1 MKWLAFK
8 ASVKKAWLK
17 AKKFW
22 WLIVLGLL
30 FVVVALISALT
41 RKSALFTTVVGLIES
56 KQQAHDAE
64 METIERIHTAETEEK
79 NKRLAEHQKRM
90 TELEEEFARRGQEL
104 DSKKKR
110 ALKKL
115 VDEGYND
122 PEKLSR
128 EIAAAFGLKHG

>member
-8 ASVKKAWLK
+8 AFIKKAWLK

-30 FVVVALISALT
+30 FVVGALIGALT
-41 RKSALFTTVVGLIES
+41 RNAAFLTSIVGLMAS
-56 KQQAHDAE
+56 KEQAHDAE
-64 METIERIHTAETEEK
+64 METIERIHAAEIVEK

-90 TELEEEFARRGQEL
+90 VELEEEFANRGEEL
-104 DSKKKR
+104 DGKKKDE
-110 ALKKL
+110 LKKL
-115 VDEGYND
+115 VDESYND

>member
-8 ASVKKAWLK
+8 ASAKKAWLK

-30 FVVVALISALT
+30 FIVVALIGALT
-41 RKSALFTTVVGLIES
+41 RNGALFASVVKLIES
-56 KQQAHDAE
+56 KQEAHDAE
-64 METIERIHTAETEEK
+64 IETIERIHAAETEEK

-90 TELEEEFARRGQEL
+90 AELEEEFASRGEEL
-104 DSKKKR
+104 DSKKKA

-122 PEKLSR
+122 PEKLSK

>member
-30 FVVVALISALT
+30 FIVAALIGALT
-41 RKSALFTTVVGLIES
+41 RNGALFASVVKLIES

-64 METIERIHTAETEEK
+64 IETIERIHAAETEEK
-79 NKRLAEHQKRM
+79 NKRLVEHQKRM
-90 TELEEEFARRGQEL
+90 AELEEEFADRGEEL
-104 DSKKKR
+104 DSKKKA

-122 PEKLSR
+122 PEKLSK

>member
-30 FVVVALISALT
+30 FIVAALIGALT
-41 RKSALFTTVVGLIES
+41 RNGALFASVVKLIES

-64 METIERIHTAETEEK
+64 METIERIHAAEAEEK

-90 TELEEEFARRGQEL
+90 AELEKEFADRGEKL
-104 DSKKKR
+104 DSKKK
-110 ALKKL
+110 AELKKL

-128 EIAAAFGLKHG
+128 EIAEAFGLRHG

>member
-8 ASVKKAWLK
+8 TSAKKAWLK

-30 FVVVALISALT
+30 FIVAALIGALT
-41 RKSALFTTVVGLIES
+41 RNGALFASVVKLIES
-56 KQQAHDAE
+56 KQEAHDAE
-64 METIERIHTAETEEK
+64 IETIERIHTAETEEK

-90 TELEEEFARRGQEL
+90 AELEEEFASRGKEL
-104 DSKKKR
+104 DSKKKA

-122 PEKLSR
+122 PEKLSK

>member
-30 FVVVALISALT
+30 FIVAALIGALT
-41 RKSALFTTVVGLIES
+41 RNGALFASVVKLIES

-64 METIERIHTAETEEK
+64 IETIERIHAAETEEK
-79 NKRLAEHQKRM
+79 NKRLVEHQKRM
-90 TELEEEFARRGQEL
+90 AELEEEFAGRGEEL
-104 DSKKKR
+104 DSKKKA

-122 PEKLSR
+122 PEKLSK

>member
-8 ASVKKAWLK
+8 TFVKKAWLK

-22 WLIVLGLL
+22 WVIILGLL
-30 FVVVALISALT
+30 FMVVALISALT
-41 RKSALFTTVVGLIES
+41 RNGALFATVVELIES

-64 METIERIHTAETEEK
+64 METIERIHAAETEEK

-90 TELEEEFARRGQEL
+90 AELEKEFLDRGEVL
-104 DSKKKR
+104 DSKKK
-110 ALKKL
+110 AELKKL

-128 EIAAAFGLKHG
+128 EIALAFGLKHG

>member
-1 MKWLAFK
+1 MSLLKLKAGAKKSWL
-8 ASVKKAWLK
+8 W

-22 WLIVLGLL
+22 WAIVLGLL

-41 RKSALFTTVVGLIES
+41 RNGALFASVLDLIDS

-64 METIERIHTAETEEK
+64 METIERIHAAETEEK

-90 TELEEEFARRGQEL
+90 AELEEEFARRGQEL
-104 DSKKKR
+104 DSKKKGE
-110 ALKKL
+110 LKKL
-115 VDEGYND
+115 VDESYND

>member
-1 MKWLAFK
+1 MNLPK
-8 ASVKKAWLK
+8 LK
-17 AKKFW
+17 AAAKKSWLWAIKFW
-22 WLIVLGLL
+22 WAIVLGLL

-41 RKSALFTTVVGLIES
+41 RRAALFTSVLELIDS

-64 METIERIHTAETEEK
+64 METIERIHSAETEEK

-90 TELEEEFARRGQEL
+90 AELEEEFARRGQEL
-104 DSKKKR
+104 DSKKKS

-115 VDEGYND
+115 VDESYND

>member
-30 FVVVALISALT
+30 FIVAALIGALT
-41 RKSALFTTVVGLIES
+41 RNGALFASVVKLIES

-64 METIERIHTAETEEK
+64 IETIERIHAAEIEEK

-90 TELEEEFARRGQEL
+90 AELEEEFASRGEEL
-104 DSKKKR
+104 DSKKKA

-122 PEKLSR
+122 PEKLSK

>member
-1 MKWLAFK
+1 MSLLKLKVAAKKSWL
-8 ASVKKAWLK
+8 V

-22 WLIVLGLL
+22 WAIVLGLL

-41 RKSALFTTVVGLIES
+41 RRAALFTSVLELIDS

-64 METIERIHTAETEEK
+64 METIERIHSAETEEK

-90 TELEEEFARRGQEL
+90 AELEEEFARRGQEL
-104 DSKKKR
+104 DSKKKS

-115 VDEGYND
+115 VDESYND